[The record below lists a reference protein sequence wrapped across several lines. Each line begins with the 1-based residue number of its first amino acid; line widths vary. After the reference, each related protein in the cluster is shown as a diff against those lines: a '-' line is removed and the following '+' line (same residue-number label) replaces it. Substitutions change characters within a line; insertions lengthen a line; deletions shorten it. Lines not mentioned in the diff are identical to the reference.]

1 MEKNKLDEKEQ
12 EENEIFLKEIINDE
26 KNGKALKSFNSKFP
40 PDKCYYL
47 SIVLKAAKDTVFI
60 PRQENLHRFRPDGL
74 KRHNYYRK
82 YHQAGPL
89 ILTKK
94 LNDFA
99 QNYDEILAKKNMMMH
114 SPEEDRDK
122 NL

>member
-12 EENEIFLKEIINDE
+12 EENEIAFLKEIINDE
-26 KNGKALKSFNSKFP
+26 KTGKELKSFNSKFP
-40 PDKCYYL
+40 PDKCHYL

-60 PRQENLHRFRPDGL
+60 PTQENLHRFRRDGL

-82 YHQAGPL
+82 YHQVGPL

-99 QNYDEILAKKNMMMH
+99 QNYAEILEKKI
-114 SPEEDRDK
+114 
-122 NL
+122 